1 MLFCTAFSYDL
12 DKEKPPKAR
21 GCGGSKMRAD
31 AASAVDRYGAG
42 LTRGGACLHA
52 ATEAA
57 AEKQR
62 RRRLALRRQSPF
74 MKQILVLRLK
84 ACQRGCDAARPMG
97 IHARP

>member
-1 MLFCTAFSYDL
+1 
-12 DKEKPPKAR
+12 
-21 GCGGSKMRAD
+21 MRAD

-62 RRRLALRRQSPF
+62 RRRLALRRQVSS
-74 MKQILVLRLK
+74 MQQTLVVRLK
-84 ACQRGCDAARPMG
+84 VCQRGFFAAPLFG
-97 IHARP
+97 WKTL